1 MKIAAV
7 SLGLVLLI
15 GLSGR
20 QSKNQVLQDGKVR
33 ISVDKVLESSDIACI
48 RLDLTFSGKH
58 TVYVT
63 QKSSNKS
70 AACDPDPKTGTADCK
85 IVLLAD
91 LLDLPTAPQ
100 LKWLAQ
106 ICARNVTVGGPAI
119 RSIEKGKKLEDILKV
134 AILSGNFSLG
144 AEIELGTL
152 DGEAM
157 KLKVE

>member
-1 MKIAAV
+1 MKIATV
-7 SLGLVLLI
+7 SLGLVFLI
-15 GLSGR
+15 GLSGCQR
-20 QSKNQVLQDGKVR
+20 RNQALPDDQVQ

-63 QKSSNKS
+63 QKGSNNS
-70 AACDPDPKTGTADCK
+70 AVCDPDPKTGMASCK

-91 LLDLPTAPQ
+91 FLDSPTTPQ

-106 ICARNVTVGGPAI
+106 IRAENVTVGGPAI
-119 RSIEKGKKLEDILKV
+119 WSIEKGKKLEDILKFTT
-134 AILSGNFSLG
+134 LPGNFPLG
-144 AEIELGTL
+144 AEIELGTVN
-152 DGEAM
+152 DEAM